1 MFLYYRSA
9 CHFQLKNYRECLT
22 DIDLALEAGYPIQ
35 MCNKLYIRQCKC
47 LLGSDFV
54 LKIFSQSSHIFS
66 HKRNWHNNKSQ
77 KLNNLHNFN
86 SWMTITPILPSYK
99 WLFLHKFFNC
109 SAFGCSYFCVSFSHK
124 RKSERIERK
133 FKTQNPNPRTFPN
146 SRGTSGFRQGYRC
159 NRQIR
164 SISCKL
170 SENSWLAEIWF
181 LRSLPPWKESFY
193 EL

>member
-1 MFLYYRSA
+1 MEIICKSVEIWTKSSILHPVLDRPKRLEKRKAGEGNGGWIYESCLILIDVYYRSA

-54 LKIFSQSSHIFS
+54 LEIFSHSSHIFF

-86 SWMTITPILPSYK
+86 SWMTITPILPSDK
-99 WLFLHKFFNC
+99 WLGK
-109 SAFGCSYFCVSFSHK
+109 
-124 RKSERIERK
+124 
-133 FKTQNPNPRTFPN
+133 
-146 SRGTSGFRQGYRC
+146 
-159 NRQIR
+159 
-164 SISCKL
+164 
-170 SENSWLAEIWF
+170 
-181 LRSLPPWKESFY
+181 Y
-193 EL
+193 EKKVV